1 MATMTSPVAP
11 NPPVNS
17 TGQCQVCRSMR
28 PTAAVTFHRNV
39 GMLVARQN
47 ITLKG
52 TMCKTCLK
60 SKFWEF
66 QGKGLLL
73 GPWGV
78 ISLVVTPIYLIIN
91 TVAYLSASSKLKN
104 AVE

>member
-1 MATMTSPVAP
+1 MATMTAP
-11 NPPVNS
+11 PPIANANAI
-17 TGQCQVCRSMR
+17 GQCQICHNMR
-28 PTAAVTFHRNV
+28 QTSDVTLHRNV

-52 TMCKTCLK
+52 NLCKTCLK

-73 GPWGV
+73 GPWGM
-78 ISLVVTPIYLIIN
+78 ISLIVTPIYLITN
-91 TVAYLSASSKLKN
+91 TVAYVSAASKLKN